1 MISDYGYPVEVHE
14 YTTEDGYVNTL
25 HRIPRAA
32 AEGEA
37 DADAA
42 DRAVFVQHGLL
53 GTSADF
59 VMGAP
64 HKSLGKA
71 VCDNDTLPLS
81 EKLQ

>member
-14 YTTEDGYVNTL
+14 YTTEDGYINTL

-32 AEGEA
+32 E
-37 DADAA
+37 
-42 DRAVFVQHGLL
+42 RAVFVQHGLL

-64 HKSLGKA
+64 HKSLGTV

-81 EKLQ
+81 E

>member
-14 YTTEDGYVNTL
+14 YTTEDGYINTL

-32 AEGEA
+32 AAEGEA
-37 DADAA
+37 AA
-42 DRAVFVQHGLL
+42 ERAVFVQHGLL

-64 HKSLGKA
+64 HKSLGTYSC
-71 VCDNDTLPLS
+71 VR
-81 EKLQ
+81 Q